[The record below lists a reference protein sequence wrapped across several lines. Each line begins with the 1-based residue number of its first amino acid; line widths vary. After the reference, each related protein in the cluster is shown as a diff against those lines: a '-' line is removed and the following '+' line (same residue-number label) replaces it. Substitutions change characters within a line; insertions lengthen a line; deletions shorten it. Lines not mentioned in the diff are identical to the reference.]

1 MIKVSKN
8 IKKFRKQSGLTQEQL
23 AEQMHLTR
31 QAISNWEN
39 DKCQPDIESVA
50 RLAEVFGVSVEEMIY
65 GSLKNVGTEENSE
78 SRINVMKIVLSV
90 FGGLFCAAGIII
102 LFVAFWQDFP
112 SVFKV
117 ILSFLPV
124 MVGAVLVVYINEN
137 KKESVVW
144 REIGSIVWCVGVFAS
159 VSLFNSSTELFE
171 FHTRMLI
178 CCILLIPVML
188 MFRCVSIL
196 PVYYLFQII
205 FGCEIIDSD
214 LNVFV
219 QLAIIPLF
227 LAGAAYTFFVI
238 KKEGADAR
246 FRFAVWISA
255 IALVVNI
262 IVLCVGTV
270 EMLVLPSLI
279 LVAVSLCVIGERQ
292 KGYTLPFRVLG
303 SIGICVVSLVSILF
317 YDLEYGEYY
326 KNDTYEIFMFTV
338 PLAAVLL
345 AALSIAFVRSDIKL
359 NLAGGILYIA
369 CGAGIANSLLFSFD
383 LGVSY
388 DNSPIIALIIA
399 AVIGISFV
407 LKGINKLSLFEL
419 NVGIIT
425 VFIAFIILVFNELDF
440 SLFTVGGLLILF
452 GASMFFANYLVSKKK
467 KIAAKK

>member
-124 MVGAVLVVYINEN
+124 MAGAAIIVYINES

-159 VSLFNSSTELFE
+159 VSLFSSSTKFFE
-171 FHTRMLI
+171 FHTKMLI

-188 MFRCVSIL
+188 LFRCVSIL

-219 QLAIIPLF
+219 QLAIIPMF
-227 LAGAAYTFFVI
+227 LAGAAYTIFVI
-238 KKEGADAR
+238 KKVADDAR
-246 FRFAVWISA
+246 FKFAVWISA
-255 IALVVNI
+255 IAFVVNI
-262 IVLCVGTV
+262 IVLCIGTV
-270 EMLVLPSLI
+270 EWFVLPSLI
-279 LVAVSLCVIGERQ
+279 IVAVSFCLIGESQ

-303 SIGICVVSLVSILF
+303 RIGICVVSLISILF
-317 YDLEYGEYY
+317 YDLEFGGYY
-326 KNDTYEIFMFTV
+326 KDDVYKVYVFIV
-338 PLAAVLL
+338 PFAAVML
-345 AALSIAFVRSDIKL
+345 AGLSVAFVRSDNKPDI
-359 NLAGGILYIA
+359 ADILLYAA
-369 CGAGIANSLLFSFD
+369 CAVGIANSLLFAFD

-407 LKGINKLSLFEL
+407 LKGITKLTLFEL
-419 NVGIIT
+419 NIGIIT
-425 VFIAFIILVFNELDF
+425 VFIAFLILVFNELDF

-452 GASMFFANYLVSKKK
+452 GVSMFFANYLVSKKK